1 MMLGSIH
8 AAAASLVP
16 PNVGTGSE
24 LGKGGDV
31 VAHSR
36 AACVDLLHHCRR
48 EVRLDGSV
56 HRRAHDLPPRRAQ
69 HDLHRLRI
77 EPKIK
82 LVPRIIY
89 KLRYCRSADSDGVL
103 EFWLCAST
111 LRRAS
116 AGYRILPTPSS
127 ISAWVPSKSRTPAEK
142 LRMSHEIEPVSCD
155 PESAG
160 KRLRQKS
167 LAEWPS
173 KLPQ

>member
-8 AAAASLVP
+8 TAAASLVP

-48 EVRLDGSV
+48 EVRLDGNV
-56 HRRAHDLPPRRAQ
+56 HRRAQ

-82 LVPRIIY
+82 LVPDYLQTQVLSVCGFRWS
-89 KLRYCRSADSDGVL
+89 LGVL
-103 EFWLCAST
+103 VVCINTPTSVGWLPNTA
-111 LRRAS
+111 
-116 AGYRILPTPSS
+116 
-127 ISAWVPSKSRTPAEK
+127 
-142 LRMSHEIEPVSCD
+142 
-155 PESAG
+155 
-160 KRLRQKS
+160 
-167 LAEWPS
+167 
-173 KLPQ
+173 

>member
-77 EPKIK
+77 IRAPPSRTV
-82 LVPRIIY
+82 LVQTVILLPLLLSG
-89 KLRYCRSADSDGVL
+89 LRVCGSTP
-103 EFWLCAST
+103 AST
-111 LRRAS
+111 RAKS
-116 AGYRILPTPSS
+116 SPPSR
-127 ISAWVPSKSRTPAEK
+127 SKSQSQTRPAG
-142 LRMSHEIEPVSCD
+142 R
-155 PESAG
+155 
-160 KRLRQKS
+160 
-167 LAEWPS
+167 
-173 KLPQ
+173 